1 MGAYVRKSCYGS
13 MGKKLLCMHPPLNE
27 FDQLGG
33 FFFSCRFCSLAHL
46 DGGLEKRR
54 EGDASRD

>member
-33 FFFSCRFCSLAHL
+33 FFLMSLL
-46 DGGLEKRR
+46 FVGSPRR
-54 EGDASRD
+54 RAGEET

>member
-33 FFFSCRFCSLAHL
+33 FFFLMSLL
-46 DGGLEKRR
+46 FVGSPRR
-54 EGDASRD
+54 RTGEET